1 MVFDCEYSLSKCTCV
16 QIKINKCI
24 QKAVHLF
31 DAIYFLHSE
40 NVKMGSNKIYWFGEY
55 YGSLSILYYIWG
67 KLYMYK
73 KSKGYFDSV
82 KLQAS

>member
-40 NVKMGSNKIYWFGEY
+40 NVKIGSNKIYWFGEY
-55 YGSLSILYYIWG
+55 IDITEVYLFYIIFEENYTCIKNQKDILI
-67 KLYMYK
+67 
-73 KSKGYFDSV
+73 
-82 KLQAS
+82 Q

>member
-40 NVKMGSNKIYWFGEY
+40 NVKIGSNKIYWFVVYINNRDITEVY
-55 YGSLSILYYIWG
+55 LFYIIFEENYTRIKNQKDILI
-67 KLYMYK
+67 
-73 KSKGYFDSV
+73 
-82 KLQAS
+82 Q